1 MAFLELVGLPEG
13 TPPRALEAE
22 TSVGSGAQATWRVP
36 SKDLAA
42 RHFSVNV
49 NGDGKAKVVPAS
61 AQHVVILNGE
71 PVPVAGATVK
81 GGDVI
86 CAGTAQFIYLNKES
100 DKRPA
105 LPEPAGPAFLV
116 DAQNR
121 RAYPLNRRVV
131 QIGREIGCNIVLKDT
146 SVSRFHADIRTE
158 GGKHVIYSMGSS
170 GTKVG
175 EETIKQPKMLREG
188 DELRI
193 GRATFTFAQDKAPPG
208 MKVVDLEE
216 HADESFARRET
227 VVYQKAITGSHDAF
241 RIRTGPGPMTIGAV
255 VLLLGMVAWLAS
267 R

>member
-1 MAFLELVGLPEG
+1 MAFLELVGSPEG
-13 TPPRALEAE
+13 TAPYELAPE

-42 RHFSVNV
+42 RHFTVHIS
-49 NGDGKAKVVPAS
+49 DGKAKVMPAS
-61 AQHVVILNGE
+61 AQHVVIMNGE
-71 PVPVAGATVK
+71 PVPVQGAAVK

-86 CAGTAQFIYLNKES
+86 SAGTAHFIYLNKES
-100 DKRPA
+100 DKRPEIPA
-105 LPEPAGPAFLV
+105 PAGPAFLV

-146 SVSRFHADIRTE
+146 SVSRFHADIRAE
-158 GGKHVIYSMGSS
+158 GGKHVIYSMGSG

-175 EETIKQPKMLREG
+175 DETIKHPKMLREG
-188 DELRI
+188 DEIRI
-193 GRATFTFAQDKAPPG
+193 GRATFTFTQDKVPPG

-241 RIRTGPGPMTIGAV
+241 KIKRGPGPVLVGAV
-255 VLLLGMVAWLAS
+255 VVILGLVAWLAA

>member
-1 MAFLELVGLPEG
+1 MAFLELVGVPDG
-13 TPPRALEAE
+13 TPQELGPE

-42 RHFSVNV
+42 RHFTVHA
-49 NGDGKAKVVPAS
+49 NGDGKGKVVPAS
-61 AQHVVILNGE
+61 AQHIVILNGE
-71 PVPVAGATVK
+71 PVPVQGAAVK
-81 GGDVI
+81 SGDVI
-86 CAGTAQFIYLNKES
+86 SAGTAHFIFLNKET
-100 DKRPA
+100 DKRPE
-105 LPEPAGPAFLV
+105 LPAPAGPAFLV

-146 SVSRFHADIRTE
+146 SVSRFHADIRAE
-158 GGKHVIYSMGSS
+158 GGQHVIYSMGSG

-175 EETIKQPKMLREG
+175 EETIKQPQMLRDG
-188 DELRI
+188 DEIRV
-193 GRATFTFAQDKAPPG
+193 GRATFTFTRDKVPPG

-241 RIRTGPGPMTIGAV
+241 KIRSGPGPMTIGAV
-255 VLLLGMVAWLAS
+255 VVILAVVAWLAA

>member
-1 MAFLELVGLPEG
+1 MAFLELDGTARELEPE
-13 TPPRALEAE
+13 T
-22 TSVGSGAQATWRVP
+22 TVGSGSQAAWRVA

-42 RHFSVNV
+42 RHFTLHVSRE
-49 NGDGKAKVVPAS
+49 GAKVVPTS

-71 PVPVAGATVK
+71 PVPVQGAAVK

-86 CAGTAQFIYLNKES
+86 SAGAAHFIFLNKES
-100 DKRPA
+100 DKRPE
-105 LPEPAGPAFLV
+105 LPAPNGPAYLV

-146 SVSRFHADIRTE
+146 SVSRFHADIRAE
-158 GGKHVIYSMGSS
+158 GGQHVIYSMGSG

-175 EETIKQPKMLREG
+175 SQSVTHPRMLRDG
-188 DELRI
+188 DEIRI
-193 GRATFTFAQDKAPPG
+193 GRATFTFTRDKVPAG
-208 MKVVDLEE
+208 MKVVDLED

-227 VVYQKAITGSHDAF
+227 VVYQKVISGSHDEF
-241 RIRTGPGPMTIGAV
+241 KIKKSPVPMLVGLV
-255 VLLLGMVAWLAS
+255 VALLGVVAWLAG

>member
-1 MAFLELVGLPEG
+1 MAFLELDG
-13 TPPRALEAE
+13 TPRELGPE
-22 TSVGSGAQATWRVP
+22 TSIGSGSQATWRVP

-42 RHFSVNV
+42 RHFTVHV
-49 NGDGKAKVVPAS
+49 NGEGTAKVVPAS
-61 AQHVVILNGE
+61 AQHIVIVNGE
-71 PVPVAGATVK
+71 PVPVLGAAIK

-86 CAGTAQFIYLNKES
+86 SAGTAHFIYLKKES
-100 DKRPA
+100 DKRPELSESNGA
-105 LPEPAGPAFLV
+105 AFLV

-146 SVSRFHADIRTE
+146 SVSRFHADIRAE
-158 GGKHVIYSMGSS
+158 GGQHVIYSMGSS

-175 EETIKQPKMLREG
+175 DETVKHPRMLREG
-188 DELRI
+188 DEVRI
-193 GRATFTFAQDKAPPG
+193 GRATFTFTRDKVPAG

-241 RIRTGPGPMTIGAV
+241 AIKRGPGAMTIGAV
-255 VLLLGMVAWLAS
+255 VLLLGVVAWLAA

>member
-13 TPPRALEAE
+13 TPPRALEPE

-42 RHFSVNV
+42 RHFTVHAS
-49 NGDGKAKVVPAS
+49 GDGKAKVVPAS
-61 AQHVVILNGE
+61 AQHIVIVNGE
-71 PVPVAGATVK
+71 PIPVAGAAIK
-81 GGDVI
+81 AGDVI
-86 CAGTAQFIYLNKES
+86 SAGTAHFIFLNKET
-100 DKRPA
+100 DRRPEI
-105 LPEPAGPAFLV
+105 PEVKGPAFLV

-146 SVSRFHADIRTE
+146 SVSRFHADIRAE
-158 GGKHVIYSMGSS
+158 GGRYAIYSMGSG

-175 EETIKQPKMLREG
+175 EETIKNPKVLCEG
-188 DELRI
+188 DEIRI
-193 GRATFTFAQDKAPPG
+193 GRATFTFTQGKAPAG

-241 RIRTGPGPMTIGAV
+241 KIRSGPGPMTIGAV
-255 VLLLGMVAWLAS
+255 VLILGVVAWLAA

>member
-1 MAFLELVGLPEG
+1 MAFLELVGIPDG
-13 TPPRALEAE
+13 TPRELGPE

-42 RHFSVNV
+42 RHFTVHV

-61 AQHVVILNGE
+61 PQNIVILNGE
-71 PVPVAGATVK
+71 PVPVAGAPVK
-81 GGDVI
+81 AGDVI
-86 CAGTAQFIYLNKES
+86 SAGAAQFIYLNKES

-105 LPEPAGPAFLV
+105 LPEAGGPAFLV

-131 QIGREIGCNIVLKDT
+131 QIGREIGCNIVLKDS
-146 SVSRFHADIRTE
+146 SVSRFHADIRSE
-158 GGKHVIYSMGSS
+158 GGQHVIYSMGSG

-175 EETIKQPKMLREG
+175 EETIKNPKMLREG
-188 DELRI
+188 DEIRI
-193 GRATFTFAQDKAPPG
+193 GRATFTFTQGKAPAG

-227 VVYQKAITGSHDAF
+227 VVYQKAISGSDETF
-241 RIRTGPGPMTIGAV
+241 KIKRGPGPVVVGAV
-255 VLLLGMVAWLAS
+255 VVILGVVAWLAA

>member
-1 MAFLELVGLPEG
+1 MAFLELVGIPDG
-13 TPPRALEAE
+13 TPRELDPE

-42 RHFSVNV
+42 RHFTMHV
-49 NGDGKAKVVPAS
+49 NGDGTAKVVPAS
-61 AQHVVILNGE
+61 AQHIVILNGE
-71 PVPVAGATVK
+71 AVPTTGAAVK

-86 CAGTAQFIYLNKES
+86 SAGTAQFIYLKKDT
-100 DKRPA
+100 DKRPE

-131 QIGREIGCNIVLKDT
+131 QIGREIGCNIVLKDA
-146 SVSRFHADIRTE
+146 SVSRFHADIRSE
-158 GGKHVIYSMGSS
+158 GGQQVLYSMGST

-175 EETIKQPKMLREG
+175 DETVKQPRMLRDG
-188 DELRI
+188 DEIRV
-193 GRATFTFAQDKAPPG
+193 GRATFTFTRNKVPSG
-208 MKVVDLEE
+208 MKVVDLED

-227 VVYQKAITGSHDAF
+227 VVYQRAITGSNETF
-241 RIRTGPGPMTIGAV
+241 KIQRGPGPMVLGAV
-255 VLLLGMVAWLAS
+255 VVILGVVAWLAA